1 VITIDSFV
9 IGDEPDAWRSAG
21 FAVEGAVTWLGD
33 VRVEFAGR
41 NDGRGIRAW
50 TLRGIPDGGFD
61 ASIDGLPTSCGE
73 GDVAAAPAAAAHPN
87 GTVLIDHVVL
97 ATPNFPRTIAA
108 LGDAGFVL
116 RHERE
121 AGSYGSPMRQG
132 FFRAGEVIIE
142 VIGSADPNGEGPAGF
157 YGLAFTV
164 TDLDATA
171 MLLGDALGNVKDAV
185 QPGRR
190 IATLRHRSLHLSTAI
205 AFMSPEPSEF
215 A

>member
-9 IGDEPDAWRSAG
+9 IGDEPDAWREAG
-21 FAVEGAVTWLGD
+21 FAVDGAVTWLGE
-33 VRVEFAGR
+33 VRVELAGR
-41 NDGRGIRAW
+41 NDGRGIKSW
-50 TLRGIPDGGFD
+50 TLRGIADGGLD
-61 ASIDGLPTSCGE
+61 GSIDGLPTFPGD
-73 GDVAAAPAAAAHPN
+73 GDVVAAPATAHPN
-87 GTVLIDHVVL
+87 GTVLIDHVVV

-108 LGDAGFVL
+108 LADAGFVL
-116 RHERE
+116 RRERE
-121 AGSYGSPMRQG
+121 TGSYGSPMRQG

-171 MLLGDALGNVKDAV
+171 RSLGEALGNLKDAV

-190 IATLRHRSLHLSTAI
+190 IATLRHRNLHMSTAI
-205 AFMSPEPSEF
+205 AFMSPEPS
-215 A
+215 ATG